1 MTKIPHAVIIALAL
15 RFFSGGL
22 FKGSGQRYVRFVN
35 RASVAGLALGT
46 AALIMV
52 VSVMNGFDRTLQ
64 DRLLGVTP
72 HILLST
78 DANVEGLTD
87 IGIERVEGY
96 LATEAL
102 LVSDFGGQLIE
113 LQGLPPESPQLD
125 LHRQGLLQGFI
136 GSTADRLSVLMGEPL
151 ARRFGLRPG
160 DRVTVALVNIDRG
173 RIEPRLLTLTLAGI
187 YQLGAETDQ
196 MLVVTSLNA
205 LSKALGSPPLQ
216 RLHLE
221 DPMQVDFAAEQ
232 ARQQGVTVLNTW
244 RLRYGSFFQAVWIEK
259 LLMSFLLSMLVLLS
273 LVSLASGMRIVIQE
287 KLKTIWML
295 RSLGLSHR
303 DCQLI
308 FLQQGVLLA
317 VTGVLSGTVLGV
329 VCAYSLP
336 TVMAAIESFTG
347 FSIVAGSY
355 FSALPVDVRVEDTGV
370 VVMAAIG
377 VSLFVLVRLIS
388 TMVSRDLHS
397 VTAAHNQSSVR
408 Q

>member
-1 MTKIPHAVIIALAL
+1 
-15 RFFSGGL
+15 
-22 FKGSGQRYVRFVN
+22 
-35 RASVAGLALGT
+35 
-46 AALIMV
+46 
-52 VSVMNGFDRTLQ
+52 
-64 DRLLGVTP
+64 
-72 HILLST
+72 
-78 DANVEGLTD
+78 
-87 IGIERVEGY
+87 
-96 LATEAL
+96 
-102 LVSDFGGQLIE
+102 
-113 LQGLPPESPQLD
+113 LD

-336 TVMAAIESFTG
+336 TVMAVIESFTG

-397 VTAAHNQSSVR
+397 VTAANNQSSVR